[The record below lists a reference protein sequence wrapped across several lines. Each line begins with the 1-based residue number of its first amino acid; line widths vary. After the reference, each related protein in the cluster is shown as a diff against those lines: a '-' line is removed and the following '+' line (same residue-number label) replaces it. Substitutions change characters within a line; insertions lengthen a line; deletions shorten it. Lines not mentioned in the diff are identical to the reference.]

1 MVADGWYFRVKTV
14 NGHEYVTAR
23 KAGKEQS
30 LGRFTDGLWG
40 AITKY
45 TGVKDVRTNSYLPG
59 IAASKVNN
67 VSYSSDISELDQ
79 LHTSIQTFRGAHNT
93 AYCLF
98 VGEERYCNYWTM
110 DGEPPQLNRM
120 RKFFGNDIYKQMTGG
135 QGSKYWVMK
144 AIGFTCKDCSA
155 FIDQRMV
162 NFLKERLLLSEKK
175 QANILSS

>member
-1 MVADGWYFRVKTV
+1 
-14 NGHEYVTAR
+14 
-23 KAGKEQS
+23 
-30 LGRFTDGLWG
+30 RFTDGLWEV
-40 AITKY
+40 IKKY
-45 TGVKDVRTNSYLPG
+45 TIVNDVKTNSYLPG

-79 LHTSIQTFRGAHNT
+79 LYTSIQTFRGAHNT

-110 DGEPPQLNRM
+110 YGEPPQLNRM

-135 QGSKYWVMK
+135 NGPKYWVVK

-155 FIDQRMV
+155 FIDEKMIS
-162 NFLKERLLLSEKK
+162 LIKERSLQSEKK
-175 QANILSS
+175 NKLLI